1 MSKIV
6 IIGAGAMGSAFAV
19 PCADN
24 SNEVFLVGSFLE
36 DSVIEEIKSLNNFH
50 PILKTQLP
58 KNIKVLKF
66 SEFNNDEIKNNIDLL
81 VIGVSSKGIEWIGN
95 EISEFYRPSIDILLL
110 TKGLALI
117 DDKFETLA
125 EKLKNILNKQGVN
138 NAKISA
144 VGGPCLAN
152 GLANRIHS
160 SVVLANKDINVV
172 KKIGRMISTKYYST
186 EYSDD
191 LMGVEV
197 CAATKNIYSMLI
209 GASEGLSSNDL
220 SSEIKKKYYLNT
232 AASLIYKA
240 VSEMKNLSKKLNG
253 KEETAYGLAGLGD
266 LHVSSAGG
274 RNSKMGYYL
283 GQGHLFTDAKVKFMK
298 EITVEGA
305 DLAFA
310 IGPKILKEFKKE
322 EFPLLISVIEAICE
336 NKKLEINWV

>member
-24 SNEVFLVGSFLE
+24 LNEVYLVGSFLE
-36 DSVIEEIKSLNNFH
+36 DKVIEEINLKKNFH
-50 PILKTQLP
+50 PILKSQLP
-58 KNIKVLKF
+58 SSIKVLKF
-66 SEFNNDEIKNNIDLL
+66 SEFDDEVKKDIDLL
-81 VIGVSSKGIEWIGN
+81 VVGVSSKGIEWIG
-95 EISEFYRPSIDILLL
+95 EELSKFYKEKTDILLL
-110 TKGLALI
+110 TKGLAVI
-117 DDKFETLA
+117 DNKFETLA
-125 EKLKNILNKQGVN
+125 EKLNKILEEKNIK

-152 GLANRIHS
+152 GLANRINS
-160 SVVLANKDINVV
+160 SVVLANENLEIV
-172 KKIGRMISTKYYST
+172 KKIGSIISTKYYST

-191 LMGVEV
+191 LIGVEV

-209 GASEGLSSNDL
+209 GASEGLSSEVL
-220 SSEIKKKYYLNT
+220 SNEIKNKYYLNT
-232 AASLIYKA
+232 AASLVYKA
-240 VSEMKNLSKKLNG
+240 VSEMKYLTKKLKG
-253 KEETAYGLAGLGD
+253 KPETAYGLAGLGD

-283 GQGHLFTDAKVKFMK
+283 GQGYTFKDAKENYLK

-310 IGPKILKEFKKE
+310 IGPKILKEFDNK
-322 EFPLLISVIEAICE
+322 EFPLLIGMIKCICE
-336 NKKLEINWV
+336 NKKLKINWQ

>member
-1 MSKIV
+1 
-6 IIGAGAMGSAFAV
+6 MGSAFAV

-36 DSVIEEIKSLNNFH
+36 DKVIDEIKKLNNFH
-50 PILKTQLP
+50 PILKNQLP

-66 SEFNNDEIKNNIDLL
+66 SEFKDEIKDNIDLL

-95 EISEFYRPSIDILLL
+95 EISKFYNNTMDILLL
-110 TKGLALI
+110 TKGLAVI
-117 DDKFETLA
+117 DNKFETLA
-125 EKLKNILNKQGVN
+125 EKLNNILKEQGVN

-152 GLANRIHS
+152 GLVNRINS
-160 SVVLANKDINVV
+160 SVVLANEDINIA
-172 KKIGRMISTKYYST
+172 KRIGSIVSTNYYST

-191 LMGVEV
+191 LTGVEV

-209 GASEGLSSNDL
+209 GASEGLSSTNL
-220 SSEIKKKYYLNT
+220 SNEIKKKYYLNT
-232 AASLIYKA
+232 AASLAYKA
-240 VSEMKNLSKKLNG
+240 VSEMKILSKKMNG

-266 LHVSSAGG
+266 LYVSSAGG

-283 GQGHLFTDAKVKFMK
+283 GQGYLFKDAKEKFMK

-310 IGPKILKEFKKE
+310 IGPKVLKEFKKD
-322 EFPLLISVIEAICE
+322 EFPLLISVIETICK
-336 NKKLEINWV
+336 NNKLEIDW

>member
-36 DSVIEEIKSLNNFH
+36 DKVINEIKHLNNFH
-50 PILKTQLP
+50 PILKSQLP
-58 KNIKVLKF
+58 NNIKVLKF
-66 SEFNNDEIKNNIDLL
+66 SEFKDEIKDNIDLL
-81 VIGVSSKGIEWIGN
+81 VVGVSSKGIEWIGN
-95 EISEFYRPSIDILLL
+95 EISKFYNSSIDILLL

-117 DDKFETLA
+117 NDKFETLA
-125 EKLKNILNKQGVN
+125 EKLNDILKKEGID

-152 GLANRIHS
+152 GLVNRINS
-160 SVVLANKDINVV
+160 SVVLANQNIDVV
-172 KKIGRMISTKYYST
+172 KKIGSMISTNYYSI

-191 LMGVEV
+191 LIGVEV
-197 CAATKNIYSMLI
+197 CAATKNIYSILI
-209 GASEGLSSNDL
+209 GASEGLSSNNL
-220 SSEIKKKYYLNT
+220 SNEIKKKYFLNT
-232 AASLIYKA
+232 AASLTYKA
-240 VSEMKNLSKKLNG
+240 VSEMKVLSKRLNG

-266 LHVSSAGG
+266 LYVSSAGG

-283 GQGHLFTDAKVKFMK
+283 GQGYVFTEAKEKFMK

-310 IGPKILKEFKKE
+310 IGQKILKEFKKE

-336 NKKLEINWV
+336 NKKLEIKW